1 MKFFL
6 DTEFIE
12 DGSTIDLISI
22 GIVREDGREFYA
34 INDDCDWDKASDWV
48 RENVLLPMGVES
60 EGGRWSILHD
70 QDKFVIP
77 HDAIALEVLEFIKAP
92 YIDRNLQLSFDSDNI
107 RGSEV
112 YKYLH
117 QLECSEK
124 IELWGY
130 YSAYDHVVFCQLF
143 GTMMDLPHGF
153 PMYTRDLKQWCDSL
167 GNPKLPEQENALHH
181 ALGDANYN
189 KLMWEFLKEIQSKL

>member
-48 RENVLLPMGVES
+48 RENVLLPMGIEKE
-60 EGGRWSILHD
+60 EGQWSILHD
-70 QDKFVIP
+70 VDKFVIP
-77 HDAIALEVLEFIKAP
+77 HEALALEVMQFIKAP
-92 YIDRNLQLSFDSDNI
+92 YIDRNLQLNFDPDNI

-130 YSAYDHVVFCQLF
+130 YSAYDHVAFCQLF
-143 GTMMDLPHGF
+143 GTMMDLPKGF
-153 PMYTRDLKQWCDSL
+153 PMYTRDLKQWADQL
-167 GNPKLPEQENALHH
+167 GNPKLPQQATREHH
-181 ALGDANYN
+181 ALGDANWN
-189 KLMWEFLKEIQSKL
+189 KQAWEFLKEIQSKL